1 MQCGASEVER
11 VADRLRKMVS
21 QTQVEWWGDPLS
33 ITSSFGVTAV
43 KPEDKLPM
51 ILERAKDSLSES
63 MAAGGDRVTAL
74 WENVGD
80 ILENESRCS

>member
-1 MQCGASEVER
+1 
-11 VADRLRKMVS
+11 
-21 QTQVEWWGDPLS
+21 
-33 ITSSFGVTAV
+33 VTAV